1 MIVTR
6 LRWLAALGVTLGLSA
21 VLPAQQ
27 PVVWRA
33 AGSKPAAPIATLGR
47 PVPIARSAV
56 AARPGAPV
64 VRAQASESVS
74 PSDAYTRRPV
84 PPTADPLLG
93 DVMPASGG
101 APEHGITIPLGP
113 PEVVPVVPPVKEPVD
128 ADAAARPS
136 LASHRTDA
144 PPDDVPPPP
153 VSPFSAGDIAA
164 PGVITDQS
172 VAPNF
177 WDRCVDMV
185 TFGDKGSTH
194 GRHAFGSDSCF
205 PGMISPVTMPFYFED
220 PRSLTEVRPI
230 FSYQSVPGDQGG
242 GNIIFFGTQARLSIT
257 DRLSVVLNELGFLS
271 GDIAGAGATGFAEVK
286 LGPKYTFLRNT
297 DTGTVGAVGLTF
309 EIPAGGANVFQNTGT
324 LSIDPY
330 LSIGQTLGLGSGW
343 GSVNLLGTT
352 GYSFS
357 VDDKRAEFYYLNF
370 HVDYNIAGLNTIYP
384 LFEMNWIHYG
394 NTPNSR
400 PLDFE
405 GAYLINLGSSL
416 RPTSD
421 WLSVAPGLRY
431 RFSENVFAGFAA
443 EFPLLKEKGLADYR
457 LIFDVIF
464 RF

>member
-33 AGSKPAAPIATLGR
+33 AGSKPAAPIASLGR

-64 VRAQASESVS
+64 VRAQAGESTS

-113 PEVVPVVPPVKEPVD
+113 PDVAPVVPSVKEPEPPS
-128 ADAAARPS
+128 RPS

-164 PGVITDQS
+164 PGVITDQPVS
-172 VAPNF
+172 PNF
-177 WDRCVDMV
+177 WDRCVDAV

-205 PGMISPVTMPFYFED
+205 PGMISPITMPFYFED

-257 DRLSVVLNELGFLS
+257 DRLSVVMNELGFLS
-271 GDIAGAGATGFAEVK
+271 GDLAGAGATGFAEVK

-309 EIPAGGANVFQNTGT
+309 EIPCGGANVFQNTGT

-330 LSIGQTLGLGSGW
+330 VSIGQTLGLGSGW

-357 VDDKRAEFYYLNF
+357 VDNQRAEFYYLNF

-384 LFEMNWIHYG
+384 VFEVNWMHFTNAPPDLQG
-394 NTPNSR
+394 SW
-400 PLDFE
+400 
-405 GAYLINLGSSL
+405 LINLGNFGGS
-416 RPTSD
+416 TD
-421 WLSVAPGLRY
+421 WLAVAPGMRY

-443 EFPLLKEKGLADYR
+443 EFPILKDKGLADYR

>member
-1 MIVTR
+1 MIVSR
-6 LRWLAALGVTLGLSA
+6 LRWLAALGITLGLSG

-33 AGSKPAAPIATLGR
+33 AGQRPAAPIASLGK
-47 PVPIARSAV
+47 PVPLARPAV

-64 VRAQASESVS
+64 VRAQAPESVS
-74 PSDAYTRRPV
+74 PSDAYTRHPA

-93 DVMPASGG
+93 DVIPASAGG
-101 APEHGITIPLGP
+101 PEPGVTTPILFDGGPRSIEPGVGTAPPQP
-113 PEVVPVVPPVKEPVD
+113 AP
-128 ADAAARPS
+128 R
-136 LASHRTDA
+136 SHTADA

-153 VSPFSAGDIAA
+153 VAPFPPAGDIAA
-164 PGVITDQS
+164 PGVITDRP
-172 VAPNF
+172 VAPGF
-177 WDRCVDMV
+177 WDRCVDAV

-205 PGMISPVTMPFYFED
+205 PGMISPITMPFYFED
-220 PRSLTEVRPI
+220 PRSLTEIRPI
-230 FSYQSVPGDQGG
+230 FSYQSVPGIAGG

-271 GDIAGAGATGFAEVK
+271 GDLAGAGATGFAEVK

-297 DTGTVGAVGLTF
+297 DTGTVAAAGVTF
-309 EIPAGGANVFQNTGT
+309 EIPCGGENVFQNEGT

-330 LSIGQTLGLGSGW
+330 VSIGQTLGLGGGW

-357 VDDKRAEFYYLNF
+357 VDSKRAEFYYLNF

-384 LFEMNWIHYG
+384 VFEVNWMHFT
-394 NTPNSR
+394 NT
-400 PLDFE
+400 FE
-405 GAYLINLGSSL
+405 NANGSWLINLGNFGGS
-416 RPTSD
+416 TD
-421 WLSVAPGLRY
+421 WLALAPGMRY

-443 EFPLLKEKGLADYR
+443 EFPVLKDKGLADYR